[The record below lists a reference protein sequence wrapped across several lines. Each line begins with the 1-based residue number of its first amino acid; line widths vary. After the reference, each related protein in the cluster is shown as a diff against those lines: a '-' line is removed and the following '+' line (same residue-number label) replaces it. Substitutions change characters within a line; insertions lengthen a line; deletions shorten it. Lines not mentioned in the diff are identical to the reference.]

1 MPNFHS
7 VVPEKYLKIM
17 DPKDRQRLGKAGRT
31 QKEIA
36 HANYVKSERKIHD
49 QFISFLRRHELPYVH
64 SDPTKKS
71 SIATGH
77 PDFLVTRGRIGV
89 YIEFKIPP
97 NPLRKEQTDYINF
110 LLKNANEVHVILETA
125 PGVALQEASDIITQ
139 TYKLYL

>member
-1 MPNFHS
+1 MSNFHS
-7 VVPEKYLKIM
+7 VVPEKFLKIM

-71 SIATGH
+71 SIAPGH
-77 PDFLVTRGRIGV
+77 PDFLVTRGRIGI

-97 NPLRKEQTDYINF
+97 HQLSTVQVEYINF
-110 LLKNANEVHVILETA
+110 LLQNDNEVHVVLETA
-125 PGVALQEASDIITQ
+125 PGAALQTASDIITA
-139 TYKLYL
+139 TFGL